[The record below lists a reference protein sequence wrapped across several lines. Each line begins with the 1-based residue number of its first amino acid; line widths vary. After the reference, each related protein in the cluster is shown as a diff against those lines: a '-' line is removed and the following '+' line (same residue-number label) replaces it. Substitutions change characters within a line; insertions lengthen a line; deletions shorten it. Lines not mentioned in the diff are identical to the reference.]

1 MLGYVPIG
9 RPQEF
14 AGGYQKIFALCRRL
28 TLSLNSNSD
37 AAEHIVL
44 VARRRRFRILVIVD
58 ACSRTAPIA
67 LICAADSSATQWWRH
82 AKEVR

>member
-1 MLGYVPIG
+1 MCPIG

-14 AGGYQKIFALCRRL
+14 AGRYQKIFALCRRL
-28 TLSLNSNSD
+28 TLSLNSDLD

-58 ACSRTAPIA
+58 ACSRTALIA
-67 LICAADSSATQWWRH
+67 LICAADQLGDAVVATMP
-82 AKEVR
+82 KEVR